1 MVTIPST
8 IPDNQSTATHRGCNT
23 TNQLHYY
30 STPNKHNYLCED
42 QGYSSSAKRRLK
54 HTRFALFKISL
65 AVGIEHL
72 TSDKIS
78 FSDIL
83 QDVITESP

>member
-1 MVTIPST
+1 MQYG
-8 IPDNQSTATHRGCNT
+8 NQRGCNT

-30 STPNKHNYLCED
+30 STPNKHNYLDED
-42 QGYSSSAKRRLK
+42 QRYSSRAKRRLNI
-54 HTRFALFKISL
+54 FVYALFKISL
-65 AVGIEHL
+65 PVARALGIEDRHNHL

-83 QDVITESP
+83 